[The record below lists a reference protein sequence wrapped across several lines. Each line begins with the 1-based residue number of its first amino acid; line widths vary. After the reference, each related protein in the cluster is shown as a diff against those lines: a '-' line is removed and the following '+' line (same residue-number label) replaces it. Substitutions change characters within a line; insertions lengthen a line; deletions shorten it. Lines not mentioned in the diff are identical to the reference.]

1 VENRGVVG
9 LDLADPIQVN
19 YRSKVGNEPTGLA
32 NPDLLKMK
40 PSHGHNQTIINGI
53 SRIGF
58 MSGGKAARWKDED
71 MSDTF
76 TQRAVAFL
84 ERSKEKPFFLY
95 FGAHEPHV
103 PRVPHPRF
111 VGKSGCG
118 LRGDA
123 IQQFDWSVGEL
134 LGTLDRLGLAEKT
147 LVILTSDNGPVVD
160 DGYEDG
166 AVKDLADHTPAG
178 PLRGGK
184 YSLFEAGTRVPF
196 ITRWPG
202 RIQPG
207 VSDALICQV
216 DFPASFAALAGQQLA
231 GDAAPDSFNV
241 MPAILGESKQGRD
254 HLVEHANGT
263 ALRVGTWKF
272 IPPGQGRKISLNT
285 GTETGVDAVPQL
297 YDLANDLGEKK
308 NIAAGQ
314 GAKVEEMA
322 AQLEKIRSAGRSRPQ

>member
-1 VENRGVVG
+1 MDESTVSPPDRSFLIPMQTLRLRLIAFTLLFLGSLQLASHAADAARPNILLIYADDLGYGDTGCYGAKKIATPNIDKLAAQGLRFTDAHAASATCTPSRYAMLTGEYAWRQKGTGVLPGDAALIIKPGRTTLASIMKAAGYTTGAVGKWHLGLGEGNVDWNAEIKPGPLEIGFDYSFLMAATGDRVPCVFVENRGVFG

-32 NPDLLKMK
+32 NPDLLRMK

-58 MSGGKAARWKDED
+58 MSGGKVARWKDED

-123 IQQFDWSVGEL
+123 IQQFDWSVGE
-134 LGTLDRLGLAEKT
+134 D
-147 LVILTSDNGPVVD
+147 
-160 DGYEDG
+160 
-166 AVKDLADHTPAG
+166 
-178 PLRGGK
+178 
-184 YSLFEAGTRVPF
+184 
-196 ITRWPG
+196 
-202 RIQPG
+202 
-207 VSDALICQV
+207 
-216 DFPASFAALAGQQLA
+216 
-231 GDAAPDSFNV
+231 
-241 MPAILGESKQGRD
+241 
-254 HLVEHANGT
+254 
-263 ALRVGTWKF
+263 
-272 IPPGQGRKISLNT
+272 
-285 GTETGVDAVPQL
+285 
-297 YDLANDLGEKK
+297 
-308 NIAAGQ
+308 
-314 GAKVEEMA
+314 
-322 AQLEKIRSAGRSRPQ
+322 